1 MERRKKMHRKSRFL
15 AMILLLLMIFMTG
28 CGRSKDSERTAEDY
42 YEKQSGSVDERLD
55 NAENSDINSVYDR
68 TMKKLENNDFEKM
81 EGTDIF
87 NKIFRSF
94 YGGIYRIYLGFK
106 AAAPVL
112 LVLGVTAGA
121 LMAKFCTE
129 NKRLQRFGISLV
141 FFTIVIVVGIVFGG
155 GYINSKILG

>member
-68 TMKKLENNDFEKM
+68 TMKKFENNDFEKM

-121 LMAKFCTE
+121 LMTKFCTE

>member
-1 MERRKKMHRKSRFL
+1 MHRKSRFL

-68 TMKKLENNDFEKM
+68 TMKKFENNDFEKM

-112 LVLGVTAGA
+112 LVLGRGIDGKVLYGKQAVA
-121 LMAKFCTE
+121 AVW
-129 NKRLQRFGISLV
+129 NKPGV
-141 FFTIVIVVGIVFGG
+141 FYDCHSCRDCVWRRI
-155 GYINSKILG
+155 YK

>member
-1 MERRKKMHRKSRFL
+1 
-15 AMILLLLMIFMTG
+15 
-28 CGRSKDSERTAEDY
+28 
-42 YEKQSGSVDERLD
+42 
-55 NAENSDINSVYDR
+55 
-68 TMKKLENNDFEKM
+68 MKKFENNDFEKM